1 MTFVTFKNLNGLLT
15 AAAIIVLGCG
25 IALAQSG
32 SAGGSIG
39 NDDKSVSGTRQMPQ
53 STEPDHPPQRSNKA
67 SGEGRSAQR
76 RSGTGAGGNFDG
88 AWIFVGS
95 STNCQGTGSV
105 RAVISG
111 GTVSGPGTSGFVS
124 ASGAYRATS
133 VFGDGSQLT
142 ATGRLSGSGG
152 GGTYMRT
159 DGCGGRWTASRQ

>member
-1 MTFVTFKNLNGLLT
+1 MTFKNFKGLLT
-15 AAAIIVLGCG
+15 AAAIIAAGCSTALG
-25 IALAQSG
+25 QSG

-39 NDDKSVSGTRQMPQ
+39 NDDKALSGTRQMPR

-67 SGEGRSAQR
+67 SGEGRSAPR

-95 STNCQGTGSV
+95 STNCRGTGSV
-105 RAVISG
+105 SAVISG
-111 GTVSGPGTSGFVS
+111 GTVSGPGTSGSVS

-133 VFGDGSQLT
+133 VVGDGSQLT

-152 GGTYMRT
+152 SGTYMRT